1 MNTAIKIAGSL
12 FVGVLGFLGV
22 GIGVTEA
29 LAPHVWPSAML
40 GLPAGLTIGL
50 ALVPLTYLGIT
61 YREERAA
68 TGHPSVRTARRFWA
82 TVAAIGGF
90 VGGGGLAMAV
100 LWTQA
105 VGLATAML
113 FGGLPV
119 GVVTAVLAA
128 YLVFRRDGTGRASP
142 DSPPTNSS

>member
-1 MNTAIKIAGSL
+1 MNTVLKIAGSL
-12 FVGVLGFLGV
+12 LVGVLGFLAV

-29 LAPHVWPSAML
+29 LAPYVWPSAML
-40 GLPAGLTIGL
+40 GLPAGLVVGIAL
-50 ALVPLTYLGIT
+50 APLTYLGVT
-61 YREERAA
+61 YWEERAA
-68 TGHPSVRTARRFWA
+68 AGQVTERTARRFWT

-105 VGLATAML
+105 VGLATAMI

-119 GVVTAVLAA
+119 GIVTAVLAA
-128 YLVFRRDGTGRASP
+128 YLVSRRDWTGRASP
-142 DSPPTNSS
+142 SSPPTNSS